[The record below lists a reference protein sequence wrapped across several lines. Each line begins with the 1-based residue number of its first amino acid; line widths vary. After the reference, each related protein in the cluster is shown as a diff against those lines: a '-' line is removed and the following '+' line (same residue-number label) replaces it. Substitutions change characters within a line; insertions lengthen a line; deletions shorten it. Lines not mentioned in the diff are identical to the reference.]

1 MTENTLKKIY
11 NITQACVTAI
21 KHSLILISLII
32 TTILGILLF
41 PLPEGVMN
49 GLQSILD
56 FIVRAGII
64 ASFLLLT
71 VLSIS
76 FLTLLIC
83 YVIVS
88 RNRTDE

>member
-21 KHSLILISLII
+21 KHSLILIILII

-56 FIVRAGII
+56 F
-64 ASFLLLT
+64 LLLT